1 MCYGFL
7 YAQQQNGKLFNITI
21 GEYTISKEGEVALYP
36 ASKSSSTCPI
46 STIQPNSTSSPH
58 GTSSYTTTLALT
70 TSTIDIDS
78 NNIVSSKIITSTFVS
93 ATSLL
98 GTDSSTST
106 PPAYNCPMNIQQTE
120 PWVHVV
126 YCVIIVIIILISVIV
141 FLLIFIYQ
149 QKNRGHYTFHGT
161 SDT

>member
-1 MCYGFL
+1 M
-7 YAQQQNGKLFNITI
+7 ITMI
-21 GEYTISKEGEVALYP
+21 TQYT
-36 ASKSSSTCPI
+36 
-46 STIQPNSTSSPH
+46 
-58 GTSSYTTTLALT
+58 
-70 TSTIDIDS
+70 
-78 NNIVSSKIITSTFVS
+78 TSTFVS

-141 FLLIFIYQ
+141 FLLSSHDNVVWLLLEII
-149 QKNRGHYTFHGT
+149 TLVC
-161 SDT
+161 